1 MALPSPPPFSDPI
14 PNPSPTIPNVAQE
27 YIVKGPYWDMA
38 LSSNFTVTAD
48 GQFKYNGSSTV
59 YPTAN
64 TSYVTSYS
72 GHVDIGEGLS
82 VVNGDNLQVGTAA
95 GTIPYYVQVAQGK
108 LILGNAF
115 YVNPVTGHLE
125 LD

>member
-14 PNPSPTIPNVAQE
+14 PNPSPTIPNVAAE
-27 YIVKGPYWDMA
+27 YIVRGPYWDMK
-38 LSSNFTVTAD
+38 LSSEFTVTAD
-48 GQFKYNGSSTV
+48 GQFKRVGSSTV

-64 TSYVTSYS
+64 TSYVESYS
-72 GHVDIGEGLS
+72 GHVNIGQGLS
-82 VVNGDNLQVGTAA
+82 VVGGNNLQIGTGA
-95 GTIPYYVQVAQGK
+95 GRIPYYVKVAQGN

-115 YVNPVTGHLE
+115 YVNPSTGHLE